1 MLVAIVNSD
10 RQSAGQFTPKDPYF
24 DTLEWIGE
32 SRIGVMMCGR
42 ANRIYWV
49 VDAKSGATL
58 HKHSVASIFSGRTI
72 VGMSLR
78 GGLGAITREDEKG
91 ASFESDEL
99 SYLMVNDD
107 SKEIYSPEDWET
119 IRTDSWLLDV
129 VSPTR

>member
-1 MLVAIVNSD
+1 MTYDSRANYPIAISPSGTRLAYAVPEGKPVPDGAKPSMLVAIVNSD

-58 HKHSVASIFSGRTI
+58 HKYSVASIFSGRTI
-72 VGMSLR
+72 VGISR
-78 GGLGAITREDEKG
+78 DAD
-91 ASFESDEL
+91 
-99 SYLMVNDD
+99 
-107 SKEIYSPEDWET
+107 
-119 IRTDSWLLDV
+119 
-129 VSPTR
+129 